1 MSLAQVRAQKPTL
14 CKKNRIWREDVQV
27 SGSRVLCFC
36 FGLKFKWNHVPG
48 NDCLIFVTSA
58 ESDDLPSI
66 HRPVL
71 EHIWAFRCF
80 VSWNPT
86 LFFGHSKISIDPWS
100 IWLLAEF
107 ITHVDRQDNLSALD
121 GLSAWPCQSLS
132 AQSSAEE
139 WGTRK
144 GSDKLSRSLSFSSP
158 YPKLC
163 T

>member
-1 MSLAQVRAQKPTL
+1 MFTYCRSEKQLSEACLLLR
-14 CKKNRIWREDVQV
+14 CGHKNQHCAKRTGSEERICRSAVV
-27 SGSRVLCFC
+27 GRFASV

-107 ITHVDRQDNLSALD
+107 ITHVDRQDNL
-121 GLSAWPCQSLS
+121 CICI
-132 AQSSAEE
+132 
-139 WGTRK
+139 R
-144 GSDKLSRSLSFSSP
+144 RSQRMAVAVII
-158 YPKLC
+158 C
-163 T
+163 TEQRRRVGD